1 MEYEEARKQVI
12 EACLGMQ
19 KKGLIRGTSG
29 NVSVR
34 IRKYE
39 DAEPD
44 PRWAEEDLL
53 AISPTSIPYE
63 ELTPEMI
70 PIVDM
75 QGRTVHEG
83 TDTAADEKGREPFS
97 CRPSS
102 ELPLH
107 LAVMR
112 ARADAGAVVHTHS
125 KFATIMGILGQKVP
139 VNTITMVYYVKR
151 PVPVVPFEIPG
162 SEELGAAVTRALNGS
177 SLDEKFTAAPRK
189 AVILEH
195 HGLVTLGKDIDDAL
209 TVAEY
214 VEEAAE
220 IAYYVSLADS
230 ADYGRH
236 GLLSLTGSVSGS
248 IPDSKVK
255 KMLEIADSGRAL

>member
-1 MEYEEARKQVI
+1 MQVELIYEEARKQVI

-75 QGRTVHEG
+75 QGRQIEG
-83 TDTAADEKGREPFS
+83 S

-112 ARADAGAVVHTHS
+112 ARPDAGAVVHTHS
-125 KFATIMGILGQKVP
+125 KFSTVMGILGYKIP
-139 VNTITMVYYVKR
+139 VNTIPMVYYVGR
-151 PVPVVPFEIPG
+151 PVPVASFEIPG
-162 SEELGAAVTRALNGS
+162 SKELGDAVARELKGS
-177 SLDEKFTAAPRK
+177 FIGEENTDRPRK
-189 AVILEH
+189 AVLLEH

-248 IPDSKVK
+248 IPDAKVK

>member
-1 MEYEEARKQVI
+1 MDYEEARRQVI

-34 IRKYE
+34 IRKYA

-44 PRWAEEDLL
+44 PRWADEDCL

-63 ELTPEMI
+63 DLTPEMI

-75 QGRTVHEG
+75 QGNVLDG
-83 TDTAADEKGREPFS
+83 S
-97 CRPSS
+97 CKPSS

-112 ARADAGAVVHTHS
+112 ARTDAGAVVHTHS
-125 KFATIMGILGQKVP
+125 KFSTIMGILGQKIP
-139 VNTITMVYYVKR
+139 LNTIPMVYYVKR
-151 PVPVVPFEIPG
+151 PVPVASFEIPG
-162 SEELGAAVTRALNGS
+162 SKELGDAVVRELNGI
-177 SLDEKFTAAPRK
+177 SLDEARSDYPRK
-189 AVILEH
+189 AVLLEH
-195 HGLVTLGKDIDDAL
+195 HGLVTLGKDMEDAL
-209 TVAEY
+209 CVAEY

-230 ADYGRH
+230 AGTAH
-236 GLLSLTGSVSGS
+236 HSLISMIGSVSGS
-248 IPDSKVK
+248 IPDAKVAE
-255 KMLEIADSGRAL
+255 MLKIADSGRAL